1 MTMTAQRDDG
11 EGIAAT
17 ELSDD
22 DLMRE
27 LAQLHRT
34 RHETLLHAPTQALER
49 HSERTT
55 ELELE
60 YLRRWPQRD
69 IDETRLRP

>member
-1 MTMTAQRDDG
+1 MFEEHDG
-11 EGIAAT
+11 VPAAD
-17 ELSDD
+17 LSDD

-27 LAQLHRT
+27 LTQLHRT
-34 RHETLLHAPTQALER
+34 RHDTLLHAPTQALQR

-60 YLRRWPQRD
+60 YLRRQPERD
-69 IDETRLRP
+69 IDEARLRGDGPR